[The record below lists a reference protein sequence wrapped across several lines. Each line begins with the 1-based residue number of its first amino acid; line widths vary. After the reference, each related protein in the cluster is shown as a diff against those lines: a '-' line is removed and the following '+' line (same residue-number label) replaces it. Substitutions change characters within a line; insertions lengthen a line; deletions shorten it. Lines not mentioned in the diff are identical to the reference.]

1 MARDRGELALVLHSH
16 MPYVEGFGTWP
27 FGEEWLWEAA
37 ATVYLPLLEI
47 LRDAPVTVGLTPVL
61 CDQLE
66 ALAGAAGERFERFLS
81 EIRAGIHAE
90 DARGL
95 DEAGE
100 GELAGEVRRAAGDYA
115 GAERAFQAT
124 GGDLVGRFRSL
135 ADDGPLELWTGPAS
149 HAVLP
154 LVATD
159 AGLRLQLRT
168 GIAAHERRFGS
179 FGGGL
184 WVPECAFE
192 PGLDREL
199 AEHGVKAFCVDQTTS
214 LGLGASEHLE
224 PIATPGGPV
233 AVPIDWL
240 TVALVWDSVAGY
252 PTNALYRDHHHRTV
266 HDLKP
271 WNNGGGAYSH
281 EDALALAAEHAHD
294 FVARVVAR
302 LDAYRAERGRPG
314 LVCAALDAEL
324 LGHWWYEGPA
334 WLAGVLDAAAG
345 AGLEL
350 ATLPAA
356 LDRFDAVERPLAS
369 SSWGIPKDLTTWDSP
384 LVADVTFAA
393 RGAELATVAAAARA
407 TDGAGR
413 RPALERAA
421 REVLALQSSDWAFQ
435 VTRRLAGD
443 YPHERVR
450 GHRSS
455 LDAALGALEDSAL
468 AVPSPMLRN
477 LAPDLDLS
485 PLLVP

>member
-1 MARDRGELALVLHSH
+1 MYKR
-16 MPYVEGFGTWP
+16 
-27 FGEEWLWEAA
+27 
-37 ATVYLPLLEI
+37 
-47 LRDAPVTVGLTPVL
+47 
-61 CDQLE
+61 Q
-66 ALAGAAGERFERFLS
+66 
-81 EIRAGIHAE
+81 
-90 DARGL
+90 
-95 DEAGE
+95 
-100 GELAGEVRRAAGDYA
+100 
-115 GAERAFQAT
+115 
-124 GGDLVGRFRSL
+124 
-135 ADDGPLELWTGPAS
+135 
-149 HAVLP
+149 
-154 LVATD
+154 
-159 AGLRLQLRT
+159 
-168 GIAAHERRFGS
+168 
-179 FGGGL
+179 
-184 WVPECAFE
+184 
-192 PGLDREL
+192 
-199 AEHGVKAFCVDQTTS
+199 
-214 LGLGASEHLE
+214 
-224 PIATPGGPV
+224 
-233 AVPIDWL
+233 VPIDWL

-281 EDALALAAEHAHD
+281 DDALALAAEHAHD

-384 LVADVTFAA
+384 LVADVAFAA
-393 RGAELATVAAAARA
+393 RGAELAIVAAAARA
-407 TDGAGR
+407 ADGAER
-413 RPALERAA
+413 RPALARAA
-421 REVLALQSSDWAFQ
+421 RELLALQSSDWAFQ

-468 AVPSPMLRN
+468 DVPSPKLRN

-485 PLLVP
+485 PLLAP